1 MEMDTIDDKIDK
13 GIYAS
18 PTQFI
23 DDVLLM
29 LNNCRLYNGP
39 DSEYTETADELEGK
53 NFKTQISFLESR
65 DFLDFYFPKK
75 SLIQNP

>member
-1 MEMDTIDDKIDK
+1 MIIFKKNSSPIEDDIAPGYSNIIRRPMEMDTIDEKIEK

-39 DSEYTETADELEGK
+39 DSEYTETADELEGP
-53 NFKTQISFLESR
+53 N
-65 DFLDFYFPKK
+65 
-75 SLIQNP
+75 